1 MLVLYRQAVKHK
13 YPSVSILVEEFLN
26 GGKLQIKQQLFDMK
40 YAQIIKKR
48 KATWEITCIYS
59 SQMQKKLCS
68 YSMDGVEKYNEC
80 STKHLTVLK
89 I

>member
-1 MLVLYRQAVKHK
+1 MLVLYQQAVKHK

-48 KATWEITCIYS
+48 KAT
-59 SQMQKKLCS
+59 
-68 YSMDGVEKYNEC
+68 
-80 STKHLTVLK
+80 
-89 I
+89 